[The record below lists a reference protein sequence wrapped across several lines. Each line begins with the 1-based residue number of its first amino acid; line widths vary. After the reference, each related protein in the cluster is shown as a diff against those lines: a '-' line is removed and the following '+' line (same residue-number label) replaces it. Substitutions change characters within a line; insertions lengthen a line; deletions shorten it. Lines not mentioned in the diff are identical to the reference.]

1 MKQFK
6 ILLSLLAICFAACG
20 SDDPSPSPTPPDPP
34 SPTGQSER
42 SVLIY
47 MAANSDLARKGL
59 FDADF
64 EEMKKGSKTINANQN
79 LIVYVNKSGTATEKP
94 YLARLKDGQV
104 VDSTTVEGSVSSDPA
119 ALEKAL
125 SHMCEKYPAKS
136 YGLVLWGHANSWL
149 IRSDSIVYAKT
160 RAYGYD
166 ESTSPDTL
174 MNCVMSP
181 TISSPRQPRFL
192 EKVPTMRISPTSST
206 PVPIS
211 IRRLSTS
218 IGISTSTR
226 SWGVHV
232 IISIILAI
240 WQAIAYP
247 SWQSRP
253 QNSRTWQQPPLPCS
267 APSPTN
273 CSLQAPLI

>member
-1 MKQFK
+1 MMKQFK
-6 ILLSLLAICFAACG
+6 ILLCLLAICFAACG

-136 YGLVLWGHANSWL
+136 YGLVLWGHANGWL
-149 IRSDSIVYAKT
+149 IRSDSVVYAKA
-160 RAYGYD
+160 RSYGYD
-166 ESTSPDTL
+166 VSTSPTTW
-174 MNCVMSP
+174 MNFP
-181 TISSPRQPRFL
+181 
-192 EKVPTMRISPTSST
+192 
-206 PVPIS
+206 S
-211 IRRLSTS
+211 IAR
-218 IGISTSTR
+218 
-226 SWGVHV
+226 
-232 IISIILAI
+232 AI
-240 WQAIAYP
+240 KTGM
-247 SWQSRP
+247 
-253 QNSRTWQQPPLPCS
+253 NG
-267 APSPTN
+267 
-273 CSLQAPLI
+273 